1 MEKHFRK
8 KRLLS
13 SGSPCFRC
21 PKKINLFMIPLIR
34 ILMNAAGIKPTVNK
48 ACFVS
53 KVENP
58 IVPAAMEDLRKKSRK
73 NMHL

>member
-1 MEKHFRK
+1 MNYRIATMEKHVWK

-21 PKKINLFMIPLIR
+21 PKKINPFIIPLIR
-34 ILMNAAGIKPTVNK
+34 ILMNAAGSKPTVNK

-58 IVPAAMEDLRKKSRK
+58 IVPAAMEEI
-73 NMHL
+73 